1 MLQREPEAALSAIAH
16 APEWLVTRFEH
27 SSAPIELL
35 RGQALKLKGDT
46 AAARAQFLNAKAK
59 LTDLL
64 ANPEKAADANSYL
77 AVTYAGLGDK
87 EAALQAGRS
96 AVESLPISRDAT
108 VGSFYLDRLAR
119 AEAQVGE
126 THSAIEHIDQL
137 LSSAAGAAISVATLR
152 IDPAWDPIRQ
162 DPGFQALLT
171 KYGASTRDSS
181 Q

>member
-1 MLQREPEAALSAIAH
+1 
-16 APEWLVTRFEH
+16 
-27 SSAPIELL
+27 L
-35 RGQALKLKGDT
+35 RLKGD
-46 AAARAQFLNAKAK
+46 AAAAHAQFLDAEAK
-59 LTDLL
+59 LRELL

-77 AVTYAGLGDK
+77 AITYAGLGDK

-126 THSAIEHIDQL
+126 TQSAIKHIDQL
-137 LSSAAGAAISVATLR
+137 LSSAAGSAISVATVR

-162 DPGFQALLT
+162 EPGFQALLT
-171 KYGASTRDSS
+171 KYAGSTRDSS
-181 Q
+181 R